1 MSDGFRKI
9 ILVIIYLIII
19 LMIPIFL
26 DYLFR
31 LTVRKKRKNQILKL
45 AELKSRETG
54 KPVIIFNDRNHG
66 TIITYTNNNSH
77 TAEDFPGDIVDII
90 DKLETNSLVVIV
102 SQTLE
107 YIDGTKLIDVDNR
120 TISNKKK
127 TSTDLSWTIDNL
139 KRVSGGDLYVLD
151 IEKNSPRIFWD
162 YKIKNIMDKSFYLPN
177 ENITWS
183 APNGL
188 QLRTQ
193 KMYSYVF
200 KILPYQFF
208 AYDPVYV
215 IKK

>member
-1 MSDGFRKI
+1 
-9 ILVIIYLIII
+9 
-19 LMIPIFL
+19 MIPIFL